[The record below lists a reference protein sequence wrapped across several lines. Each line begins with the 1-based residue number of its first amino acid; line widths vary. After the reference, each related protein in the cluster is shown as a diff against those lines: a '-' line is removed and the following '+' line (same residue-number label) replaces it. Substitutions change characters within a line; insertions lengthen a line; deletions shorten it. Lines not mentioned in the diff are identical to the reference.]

1 MPLARSVLCA
11 ALLAGCGRVDFDV
24 ERDAS
29 ATGDA
34 FEARICDRYPQ
45 ALYCNDF
52 EDGLRDLE
60 LSEGMLTSN
69 GGFGGSVGLSF
80 TAGGMPRV
88 THELAPVFASGP
100 FYIAARVFLEAG
112 AFIGD
117 YLVLAQA
124 TSNVESKISFDLVDL
139 DTPQVVNSVN
149 DAGGQ
154 HAATG
159 SFPRGRWFCFELV
172 IDVSAASDG
181 GVTLSLD
188 EEQVISGWQGLST
201 LPTGG
206 WARVELGAFA
216 SPANTA
222 VAMVTFDNWVVQTS
236 PIGCP

>member
-1 MPLARSVLCA
+1 MALARTVLYA
-11 ALLAGCGRVDFDV
+11 ALVAGCGRVGFEADV
-24 ERDAS
+24 PDS
-29 ATGDA
+29 AQGDA
-34 FEARICDRYPQ
+34 FSARICDRYPQ

-60 LSEGMLTSN
+60 LSDGTVTSN

-88 THELAPVFASGP
+88 THELAQPVESGA
-100 FYIAARVFLEAG
+100 FHVAARGFLEPG

-117 YLVLAQA
+117 YLVLAQT
-124 TSNVESKISFDLVDL
+124 TSNVDSKISFDLVDL

-159 SFPRGRWFCFELV
+159 SFPRGRWFCFELT

-181 GVTLSLD
+181 GVSLSLD
-188 EEQVISGWQGLST
+188 EQQVLTGWQGLST
-201 LPTGG
+201 LPIGG
-206 WARVELGAFA
+206 WPRVELGAFA
-216 SPANTA
+216 SPANSA
-222 VAMVTFDNWVVQTS
+222 VATVTFDNWVVQTS